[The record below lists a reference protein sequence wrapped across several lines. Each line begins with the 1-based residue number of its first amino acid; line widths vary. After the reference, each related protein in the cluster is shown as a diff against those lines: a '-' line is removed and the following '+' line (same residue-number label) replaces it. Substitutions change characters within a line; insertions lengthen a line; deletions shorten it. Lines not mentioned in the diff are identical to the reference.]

1 MKEHPTRVCLL
12 ALVCLLFSCL
22 AAWPQDPQKN
32 HITHG
37 PILGRLSTSGVGIWA
52 RTGDPGT
59 LVVLYG
65 TSPDTALDLI
75 VVDLHMPHID
85 GLHVVAALRGAEWR
99 VPVLVVTADTRPD
112 VGTMARRMGARAVLQ
127 KPFDLDDFRTAA
139 MFYSRCA

>member
-1 MKEHPTRVCLL
+1 MSPASPSPASPAPARAPR
-12 ALVCLLFSCL
+12 ALVAEDDPAIRHMMAKALRADGFTVVEVPNGRVLLESL
-22 AAWPQDPQKN
+22 AN
-32 HITHG
+32 
-37 PILGRLSTSGVGIWA
+37 LL
-52 RTGDPGT
+52 
-59 LVVLYG
+59 LYG

>member
-1 MKEHPTRVCLL
+1 MMAKALRADGFTVVEVPNGRVLL
-12 ALVCLLFSCL
+12 ESLANLL
-22 AAWPQDPQKN
+22 
-32 HITHG
+32 
-37 PILGRLSTSGVGIWA
+37 
-52 RTGDPGT
+52 
-59 LVVLYG
+59 LYG